1 MEKDVV
7 SYPFPKQALVFTCL
21 QYKSFE
27 NTVGK
32 GEIARNEQFLLFPQC
47 FLPVWRTFCHFHK
60 IRHCRLPTV
69 SVWKSLKFVD
79 WERVKQI
86 QLWFM
91 GICEIRKFVSKRCN
105 FLIKNKVL
113 DQSKFE
119 SFIDDKIYFAEK
131 LKFCMESVEN
141 IVGKEKLLAFSPF
154 PIMFLTLS
162 HTSPGFYVSAV
173 QVFWKHCGQKRNC
186 SCNKQFLIFPK
197 CFPPFWRT
205 LCHFHQIWNCRLQF
219 QFGTV

>member
-1 MEKDVV
+1 
-7 SYPFPKQALVFTCL
+7 
-21 QYKSFE
+21 
-27 NTVGK
+27 
-32 GEIARNEQFLLFPQC
+32 
-47 FLPVWRTFCHFHK
+47 
-60 IRHCRLPTV
+60 
-69 SVWKSLKFVD
+69 
-79 WERVKQI
+79 
-86 QLWFM
+86 M

-119 SFIDDKIYFAEK
+119 SFIDDRIYFAEK

-173 QVFWKHCGQKRNC
+173 QVF
-186 SCNKQFLIFPK
+186 
-197 CFPPFWRT
+197 
-205 LCHFHQIWNCRLQF
+205 
-219 QFGTV
+219 